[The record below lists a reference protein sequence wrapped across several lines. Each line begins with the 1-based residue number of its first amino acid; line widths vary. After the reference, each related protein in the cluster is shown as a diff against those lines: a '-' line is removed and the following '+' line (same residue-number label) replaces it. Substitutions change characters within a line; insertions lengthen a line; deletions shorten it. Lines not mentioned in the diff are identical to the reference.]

1 MIVKELNDKIAVI
14 TGGGSGIGK
23 GIAIRYAEAG
33 ANVILVGRREQL
45 LQQACE
51 EMNNNGGKASFY
63 AADVSVANDVKGL
76 AEHVIKRFNTLD
88 ILVNCAG
95 ITVKNYLLDLDEAD
109 WDRVMNTNLKSVFLC
124 SKYLGPLIIS
134 SRSTRREHGKVI
146 TISSVGSFL
155 GIPTSSAYCASKGGV
170 MQLTKV
176 LAIEW
181 APKFVNVNSIV
192 PGYIETPL
200 STSVLRNPEVRKAVL
215 SRIPVAQIGHVKDT
229 GEAALFLASQA
240 SNYITGIT
248 LNVDGGL
255 LAAAYT

>member
-1 MIVKELNDKIAVI
+1 MKVLDEKIAVI
-14 TGGGSGIGK
+14 TGGGTGIGK
-23 GIAIRYAEAG
+23 GIAVKFAEEG
-33 ANVILVGRREQL
+33 AHVIVVGRREQL
-45 LQQACE
+45 LKESCE
-51 EMNNNGGKASFY
+51 EITHNGGESSYY
-63 AADVSVANDVKGL
+63 AADVSAAKDVKGL
-76 AEHVIKRFNTLD
+76 SEYVKSRFNKLD

-95 ITVKNYLLDLDEAD
+95 ITVKNNLLDLAEED
-109 WDRVMNTNLKSVFLC
+109 WDRVINTNLKSVYLC
-124 SKYLGPLIIS
+124 CKYLGQLIIS
-134 SRSTRREHGKVI
+134 NRSHTQENGKVI

-155 GIPTSSAYCASKGGV
+155 GIPTSSAYCASKAGV
-170 MQLTKV
+170 MLLTKV

-181 APKFVNVNSIV
+181 AKHSVNVNSIV

-200 STSVLRNPEVRKAVL
+200 SSGVLQNAEVYKSVL
-215 SRIPVAQIGHVKDT
+215 SRIPLAHVGHVKDT